1 MKALSIRQ
9 PWAQESADGFKTLEF
24 RSWSTTYRGPLLICA
39 SAYNSG
45 LWVNIAPE
53 GADNEEMC
61 PLPAGCMLC
70 VVNLVDIRP
79 VTHQEAE
86 EHDMDYDPNTLAWVL
101 EGGYTVVPAPVKGQI
116 KLFDVDDSL
125 IVPTPEGKD
134 CFDYE
139 YPNRHKKPPKNW
151 DDSYE

>member
-9 PWAQESADGFKTLEF
+9 PWAQEIADGFKTLEF

-70 VVNLVDIRP
+70 VVNNCK
-79 VTHQEAE
+79 QENPAE
-86 EHDMDYDPNTLAWVL
+86 HGRCP
-101 EGGYTVVPAPVKGQI
+101 
-116 KLFDVDDSL
+116 
-125 IVPTPEGKD
+125 
-134 CFDYE
+134 
-139 YPNRHKKPPKNW
+139 
-151 DDSYE
+151 